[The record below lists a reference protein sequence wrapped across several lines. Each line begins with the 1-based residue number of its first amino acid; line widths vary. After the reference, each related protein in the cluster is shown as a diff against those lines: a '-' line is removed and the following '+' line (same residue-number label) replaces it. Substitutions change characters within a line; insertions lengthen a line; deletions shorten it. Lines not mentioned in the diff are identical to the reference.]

1 MSHNKNSN
9 NDNNSSSLGVP
20 KPAGAGGDRLSL
32 IAQGRGVG
40 ASNENSGINNKSKP
54 WRSTYTDELPLNDVN
69 ASASID
75 VSARLGLKPS
85 AEPTISKA
93 SNNNNNTTAATAA
106 TKASPASPT
115 NTGEGKLTLK
125 DLQGVFSS
133 SLVSAASLDF
143 LRVNTVVADDY
154 ADTKTLSSTVKWIL
168 QAQELSDILLSASK
182 TGVGAN
188 KGIISWAEFLHLADP
203 FLRAPDRNYMRAHKT
218 QYNQPINVPVEE
230 EEENSGSGSGSG
242 GDSRES
248 SSKATAGHKAEAK
261 DAVGSLRSSLSQSQQ
276 KENIRNNNSK
286 LRSRGSFK
294 SSSSSDEREEE
305 QDSDNNN
312 TGYKNNSKIKQGQH
326 QQQQQTKNILTS
338 LRDTGHTSRF
348 ASNKGS
354 AASTSYRDDHEVAD
368 LEEVEEMELAE
379 DPRRVSNNY
388 NNNNSKGSNIRGSNS
403 YKRSNSSDSEEE
415 GDEETDRRYG
425 NTAST
430 NNNNSKGNR
439 VSQFDNNINRRRQWE
454 DPDVTDDNI
463 SITSGV
469 QPAPVRRVSGNV
481 NTSFGA
487 SALTRQTSQN
497 KNSVFDL
504 DLLDDSVASI
514 PLMND
519 QSHSFEKPSN
529 NNAHA
534 KHSSAVNKSVDRGMP
549 MHNSFD
555 DVSSSDEDHRR
566 AVVVKQQRESPIE
579 DGTDN
584 ANNNDRPLSSS
595 FVSDSD
601 EADSFKMPPRH
612 TNTHFTAQAGA
623 GAGTGASVNRSH
635 PSESANRS
643 LLANSFDEE
652 DEEEQ
657 YNSDGEEEKEGRE
670 GREQKHRT
678 QPPLVG
684 RSNSHIQQQQQ
695 QVQDVDQEN
704 EHDTEGGL
712 DGAPPIKK
720 KTGVKK
726 FMKMFSLTSTS
737 ASSKSSVNN
746 SQTSSVHGSP
756 LRHRA
761 NSNES
766 EHTVNS
772 LNTSTLDNTTL
783 NAAAPKSKSMFGRM
797 KSSVSKPFK
806 SSSTSSNKEGVS
818 GSGKSDAGSETGS
831 QISAADYAA
840 LHADRTERGR
850 LDSIDSTDSAQIN
863 AHSALDDSTGGP
875 SGKVKKNM
883 LGRITSKM
891 SKPFKSSNS
900 SNRSD
905 AGSETGSQISG
916 TENIA
921 EQYRDQQRDTADSK
935 KMAKDKAAI
944 ATTTAATAAAAPVS
958 MAERDRTDSIDSE
971 SHLEGVPSGKV
982 KKNMLGR
989 ITSKMSKPFKSSN
1002 SSNRSDAGSET
1013 GSQAS
1018 AVEYAAILDERT
1030 SHSSGTA
1037 TAGAM
1042 GATERAR
1049 GNSLDSTDSA
1059 HINNES
1065 HLEGVPS
1072 GKVKKNMLGR
1082 ITSKMS
1088 KPFKSSNSSNRSDA
1102 GSETGSQMS
1111 TPDQA
1116 AVATDLAASGTAATT
1131 VPPSSAKPYT
1141 TPITTAATAVAVA
1154 SPPKPPKPVPSTV
1167 PAKASISAPTPGP
1180 APAPAGPKYASYA
1193 SALAH
1198 QPTDTSDRARA
1209 SSFDS
1214 TDSAMNA
1221 HIEGLPSSSGAKD
1234 TDSAITKPKKSVLG
1248 RVASK
1253 MSKPFKAGTNKS
1265 ESNRSDNGSEVGSQI
1280 SEQEQQTTSRAAPDR
1295 SALVSS
1301 QGSAPLTA
1309 AALNQRATSS
1319 DTAPAS
1325 GPHSQLPL
1333 PRLERVSS
1341 LDSTSTH
1348 DQTGQP
1354 KLKKGMFG
1362 RITSKLSKPFK
1373 SGKSGTSSAGS
1384 AHDGEEM
1391 SETGSQISAEER
1403 SPPSTS
1409 TAAPVAPSRTHLT
1422 SLKQPV
1428 SVMES
1433 VDLDSPVSG
1442 KAGSSG
1448 KYSIGIADSA
1458 RDSHDHDAY
1467 SSSNTP
1473 DSVPIFTNTTASPTT
1488 IANVSSSRLPP
1499 TPRTHR
1505 AASDAASEEGS
1516 VNSAHT
1522 HETTSSMG
1530 SKKGKPTL
1538 KGMMHK
1544 SYKVVFQGNKK
1555 SSATENAGDDAF
1567 MSSLGAVLDTTAAAA
1582 PVNSTTVEP
1591 PEKPA
1596 KLPFR
1601 FKKAGERQTVEEIAG
1616 DNTGTNKPA
1625 SPPKPLKPAAL
1636 SASHSSHPMPHAS
1649 HLNPVPQP
1657 TSPTIYSAEDIIAGM
1672 HSAAPASRP
1681 LPAVPTTN
1689 ANNDVSASQSDVI
1702 TADRRLS
1709 NPALNKKRSSF
1720 SLGGLFG
1727 FGSSGSKENSRNSSR
1742 APSRSNSFNGDADL
1756 TSAAAAG
1763 GGNNNSGGNRESVN
1777 HRPHSTRDP
1786 SPQRSFNGTGLAAL
1800 LRGQVPSPS
1809 PLSGRFVDRSEST
1822 PMSPLTPTTPY
1833 VTQSYDTNYDPAA
1846 NNQQTEEQAALEM
1859 SNVLLES
1866 SRLASQ
1872 SILNRVQ
1879 AQQSKFIETHQHPHT
1894 VNVLA
1899 DLQQIKQ
1906 NRAKSQDRARV
1917 SSHHHRHLDDHNRIG
1932 SDLDDSDIE
1941 DQDGNTSVS
1950 SPAQR
1955 KLLLDWKSIVSR
1967 RAPQSVFLTS
1977 DSLAEMRQLVR
1988 TSRGDDV
1995 QVDLIALDDADE
2007 DAIHRQ
2013 KRRMMS
2019 TVPDPLFGLSLH
2031 DKAALSHLRLTKSL
2045 KHSSN
2050 HSQNASLSLKPVNA
2064 ADLTT
2069 AQLNKLVQENA
2080 FYSELDLAMG
2090 VKFSGQLS
2098 RVVSRFWRHRYFVLM
2113 VEPLINP
2120 NLFPQGGPKEES
2132 VPASAPLTP
2141 HSPFV
2146 RSSSLH
2152 IDTSAVENSNITDST
2167 PSPLPGPVLVA
2178 PTDPTATAS
2187 GPVPGK
2193 YQYFLLEYERCV
2205 SSRWGD
2211 VPVRLLKRYPAG
2223 DILALRTDTRAHKKG
2238 LEFTVILR
2246 RNTSTAPTSGTAN
2259 ESMKTT
2265 TGEGAVGKVSMQD
2278 FPSPVSRQ
2286 PSAATGQSAK
2296 STAGEEIE
2304 EKGFKSLVK
2313 KAKPGGRFAAV
2324 VKAEQKAQQAQ
2335 QETSA
2340 AAAEPGGSATVTTA
2354 PAQTP
2359 APIVT
2364 EQEEPPVI
2372 ETRWTRLLRRNSS
2385 KKDNTVVDTA
2395 ASAPPTLPPP
2405 VTVETSHQPNGT
2417 SAGNNSADV
2426 AANDEEKQ
2434 NEEEEDPSED
2444 EKVDDSDPEEEGE
2457 IDDNDSQADAATSIG
2472 GGSEFGDFYYRDGTL
2487 PPGVN
2492 EADLRS
2498 GKKINKK
2505 DFIKL
2510 KLKAPTPDERLQWVQ
2525 IIHSIAAPTMYINTT
2540 SY

>member
-1 MSHNKNSN
+1 ME
-9 NDNNSSSLGVP
+9 
-20 KPAGAGGDRLSL
+20 GA
-32 IAQGRGVG
+32 
-40 ASNENSGINNKSKP
+40 
-54 WRSTYTDELPLNDVN
+54 
-69 ASASID
+69 
-75 VSARLGLKPS
+75 
-85 AEPTISKA
+85 
-93 SNNNNNTTAATAA
+93 
-106 TKASPASPT
+106 
-115 NTGEGKLTLK
+115 
-125 DLQGVFSS
+125 
-133 SLVSAASLDF
+133 
-143 LRVNTVVADDY
+143 
-154 ADTKTLSSTVKWIL
+154 
-168 QAQELSDILLSASK
+168 
-182 TGVGAN
+182 
-188 KGIISWAEFLHLADP
+188 
-203 FLRAPDRNYMRAHKT
+203 
-218 QYNQPINVPVEE
+218 
-230 EEENSGSGSGSG
+230 
-242 GDSRES
+242 
-248 SSKATAGHKAEAK
+248 
-261 DAVGSLRSSLSQSQQ
+261 
-276 KENIRNNNSK
+276 
-286 LRSRGSFK
+286 
-294 SSSSSDEREEE
+294 
-305 QDSDNNN
+305 
-312 TGYKNNSKIKQGQH
+312 
-326 QQQQQTKNILTS
+326 
-338 LRDTGHTSRF
+338 
-348 ASNKGS
+348 
-354 AASTSYRDDHEVAD
+354 
-368 LEEVEEMELAE
+368 
-379 DPRRVSNNY
+379 
-388 NNNNSKGSNIRGSNS
+388 
-403 YKRSNSSDSEEE
+403 
-415 GDEETDRRYG
+415 
-425 NTAST
+425 
-430 NNNNSKGNR
+430 
-439 VSQFDNNINRRRQWE
+439 
-454 DPDVTDDNI
+454 
-463 SITSGV
+463 
-469 QPAPVRRVSGNV
+469 
-481 NTSFGA
+481 
-487 SALTRQTSQN
+487 
-497 KNSVFDL
+497 
-504 DLLDDSVASI
+504 
-514 PLMND
+514 
-519 QSHSFEKPSN
+519 
-529 NNAHA
+529 
-534 KHSSAVNKSVDRGMP
+534 
-549 MHNSFD
+549 
-555 DVSSSDEDHRR
+555 
-566 AVVVKQQRESPIE
+566 
-579 DGTDN
+579 
-584 ANNNDRPLSSS
+584 
-595 FVSDSD
+595 
-601 EADSFKMPPRH
+601 
-612 TNTHFTAQAGA
+612 
-623 GAGTGASVNRSH
+623 
-635 PSESANRS
+635 
-643 LLANSFDEE
+643 
-652 DEEEQ
+652 
-657 YNSDGEEEKEGRE
+657 
-670 GREQKHRT
+670 
-678 QPPLVG
+678 
-684 RSNSHIQQQQQ
+684 
-695 QVQDVDQEN
+695 
-704 EHDTEGGL
+704 
-712 DGAPPIKK
+712 
-720 KTGVKK
+720 
-726 FMKMFSLTSTS
+726 
-737 ASSKSSVNN
+737 
-746 SQTSSVHGSP
+746 
-756 LRHRA
+756 
-761 NSNES
+761 
-766 EHTVNS
+766 
-772 LNTSTLDNTTL
+772 
-783 NAAAPKSKSMFGRM
+783 
-797 KSSVSKPFK
+797 
-806 SSSTSSNKEGVS
+806 
-818 GSGKSDAGSETGS
+818 
-831 QISAADYAA
+831 
-840 LHADRTERGR
+840 
-850 LDSIDSTDSAQIN
+850 
-863 AHSALDDSTGGP
+863 
-875 SGKVKKNM
+875 
-883 LGRITSKM
+883 
-891 SKPFKSSNS
+891 
-900 SNRSD
+900 
-905 AGSETGSQISG
+905 
-916 TENIA
+916 
-921 EQYRDQQRDTADSK
+921 
-935 KMAKDKAAI
+935 
-944 ATTTAATAAAAPVS
+944 
-958 MAERDRTDSIDSE
+958 
-971 SHLEGVPSGKV
+971 
-982 KKNMLGR
+982 
-989 ITSKMSKPFKSSN
+989 
-1002 SSNRSDAGSET
+1002 
-1013 GSQAS
+1013 
-1018 AVEYAAILDERT
+1018 
-1030 SHSSGTA
+1030 
-1037 TAGAM
+1037 
-1042 GATERAR
+1042 
-1049 GNSLDSTDSA
+1049 
-1059 HINNES
+1059 
-1065 HLEGVPS
+1065 PS

-1102 GSETGSQMS
+1102 GSETGSQMN

-1116 AVATDLAASGTAATT
+1116 AMATDLSASGTAATT
-1131 VPPSSAKPYT
+1131 VPPASAKPYT
-1141 TPITTAATAVAVA
+1141 TPITTAATAPANSTVAVA
-1154 SPPKPPKPVPSTV
+1154 SPPKPPKPVTSSV
-1167 PAKASISAPTPGP
+1167 PAKAAISAP

-1214 TDSAMNA
+1214 TDSANNA
-1221 HIEGLPSSSGAKD
+1221 HIEGLPSSVGAKD
-1234 TDSAITKPKKSVLG
+1234 TDSATTKPKKSVLG

-1265 ESNRSDNGSEVGSQI
+1265 DSNKSDNGSEVGSQI
-1280 SEQEQQTTSRAAPDR
+1280 SEQEQQTTIRAAPDR
-1295 SALVSS
+1295 SAVVSS

-1319 DTAPAS
+1319 DTAPAAS

-1391 SETGSQISAEER
+1391 SETGSQISAEEHT
-1403 SPPSTS
+1403 PPTTS
-1409 TAAPVAPSRTHLT
+1409 TAALVAPPRTHLT

-1473 DSVPIFTNTTASPTT
+1473 DSVPIFTNTAASPTT
-1488 IANVSSSRLPP
+1488 IANTSSSRLPP
-1499 TPRTHR
+1499 TPRTVSRTNR
-1505 AASDAASEEGS
+1505 AASDSASEEGS

-1522 HETTSSMG
+1522 HDTTSSTG

-1555 SSATENAGDDAF
+1555 SSAHENAADDAS
-1567 MSSLGAVLDTTAAAA
+1567 MTSTGAAPPAPTTTAADVATA
-1582 PVNSTTVEP
+1582 NSTTVDP
-1591 PEKPA
+1591 SEKPA

-1601 FKKAGERQTVEEIAG
+1601 FKKAGERHAVEEVAG

-1625 SPPKPLKPAAL
+1625 SPPKPVKPAAL
-1636 SASHSSHPMPHAS
+1636 SASHGSHPVPHVS
-1649 HLNPVPQP
+1649 HLNSVPQP

-1681 LPAVPTTN
+1681 LPAVPATYV
-1689 ANNDVSASQSDVI
+1689 NNDATAPQSDVI

-1742 APSRSNSFNGDADL
+1742 APSRSNSFTGDADI
-1756 TSAAAAG
+1756 TNAAG

-1786 SPQRSFNGTGLAAL
+1786 SPQRSYNGTGLAAL

-1809 PLSGRFVDRSEST
+1809 PLSGHFVDRSEST

-1833 VTQSYDTNYDPAA
+1833 AAQSYDTNYDPAA

-1872 SILNRVQ
+1872 SILDRVQ
-1879 AQQSKFIETHQHPHT
+1879 AQQNKFTEIHQHPHT

-1906 NRAKSQDRARV
+1906 KRAKSQDRARV
-1917 SSHHHRHLDDHNRIG
+1917 SSHHHRHLDDHDRIG
-1932 SDLDDSDIE
+1932 SDLDDSGSE
-1941 DQDGNTSVS
+1941 DQDDNTSVS

-2050 HSQNASLSLKPVNA
+2050 HSRNASLLLKPVNA

-2120 NLFPQGGPKEES
+2120 NLFPQGGSKEES

-2141 HSPFV
+2141 PSPFV

-2152 IDTSAVENSNITDST
+2152 IDTAAVENNNTSDST
-2167 PSPLPGPVLVA
+2167 PSPLPDPVLVA

-2246 RNTSTAPTSGTAN
+2246 RNTGTAPTSGTAS
-2259 ESMKTT
+2259 ESIKTT
-2265 TGEGAVGKVSMQD
+2265 AGEGAVGKVSKQD
-2278 FPSPVSRQ
+2278 FPSPLSRQ
-2286 PSAATGQSAK
+2286 PSATAGQSVK
-2296 STAGEEIE
+2296 STAEEE
-2304 EKGFKSLVK
+2304 PEPPKGLKSLVK
-2313 KAKPGGRFAAV
+2313 KAQPGDRFAAV
-2324 VKAEQKAQQAQ
+2324 VKAQQKAQQVQ
-2335 QETSA
+2335 QATNA
-2340 AAAEPGGSATVTTA
+2340 AAAESSVSTTA
-2354 PAQTP
+2354 PGSAQTP

-2364 EQEEPPVI
+2364 EPDEPPVI

-2385 KKDNTVVDTA
+2385 KKENTLVDTA
-2395 ASAPPTLPPP
+2395 ASAPPTIPPP
-2405 VTVETSHQPNGT
+2405 ETTVVPQPDVT
-2417 SAGNNSADV
+2417 SAGDNSADI

-2434 NEEEEDPSED
+2434 SEEEEDPSED

-2457 IDDNDSQADAATSIG
+2457 IGDNDSLAATSVG